1 MRGNEWKLVKKKEG
15 KRSRI
20 NLIHF
25 LFFFLYFVWFDLK
38 WIKKILI
45 KVVVHLCTSL
55 IVFEIQSIHF
65 RSRYLNIDAKNDWE
79 AQFHALF
86 KSFFFVKHFD
96 IKLEMISFVPSWNT
110 DQGVYHCG
118 EYWGDEN
125 LQCAMKV
132 MMRKGTALS
141 AARLSGC
148 TFHRFWRESRA
159 RSLVLFL
166 DRFEWHPQC
175 WDPKEDDLYLNCL
188 KSVETLMEG

>member
-20 NLIHF
+20 NLIYF

-65 RSRYLNIDAKNDWE
+65 RSRYLNIDAKE
-79 AQFHALF
+79 GSVTQFYYA
-86 KSFFFVKHFD
+86 SRSPSFFVKHFD

-148 TFHRFWRESRA
+148 TFHRFWCESRA
-159 RSLVLFL
+159 ALRRCAFSI
-166 DRFEWHPQC
+166 
-175 WDPKEDDLYLNCL
+175 DLSDIHNAGTR
-188 KSVETLMEG
+188 KKMIFTWTV